1 MDTNIIPM
9 VGGII
14 FGCLGLFI
22 FYDYWRFNKNAVKAQ
37 GKVLW
42 YDQYQSK
49 DNDGRKST
57 KYRPSF
63 EFEVNGHTYQIKS
76 KTSFSSQVIPIG
88 QYTDVLYQK
97 GDEDNARLAKGNGY
111 GLGILF
117 IFLSLPALYFGFK

>member
-1 MDTNIIPM
+1 MNMNIIPL
-9 VGGII
+9 VGGMV

-22 FYDYWRFNKNAVKAQ
+22 FYDYWRFNKNAVRVQ

-42 YDQYQSK
+42 YDKYQSK

-63 EFEVNGHTYQIKS
+63 EFSVNERTYQVKS

-88 QYTDVLYQK
+88 QYTDVLYQH
-97 GDEDNARLAKGNGY
+97 GSEDSARLAKGNGY

-117 IFLSLPALYFGFK
+117 LFLALPALYLGLF